1 MLARPNEE
9 GVQCPCPTL
18 WRRLSLRWLWRKK
31 KKVHNIRLGL
41 HMPLHVE
48 SQVVRAREGALAQVT
63 LKGPVSGVLPEV
75 TGQLV

>member
-1 MLARPNEE
+1 M
-9 GVQCPCPTL
+9 
-18 WRRLSLRWLWRKK
+18 RRGAVLLPHALEVFVPKMALDK
-31 KKVHNIRLGL
+31 EKKVHNIHLGL
-41 HMPLHVE
+41 HMPLHME

>member
-1 MLARPNEE
+1 MFVPKMALDKE
-9 GVQCPCPTL
+9 
-18 WRRLSLRWLWRKK
+18 
-31 KKVHNIRLGL
+31 KKVHNIHLGL
-41 HMPLHVE
+41 HMPLHME